1 MLYSV
6 FISVNAS
13 VQVTIIDCSFILSL
27 WPFLLSVLNCLC
39 HHLRFTRLLK
49 SWFSSWGSMYLWR
62 WDLIAGLISGFVTA
76 FLSITLIG
84 ILYPLIAIFRR
95 LIASAAYPSTIL
107 LKRVCFFAVYF
118 SFMSWVTIQYV
129 KRLGLS

>member
-1 MLYSV
+1 MV
-6 FISVNAS
+6 VNTFI
-13 VQVTIIDCSFILSL
+13 QLIINGCSFIISL
-27 WPFLLSVLNCLC
+27 CLLFFFNLFIFILYCLY
-39 HHLRFTRLLK
+39 HLRFTRLLK

-62 WDLIAGLISGFVTA
+62 WDLIAGIISGFVTA
-76 FLSITLIG
+76 FISITLIG
-84 ILYPLIAIFRR
+84 ILYPFIAIICR
-95 LIASAAYPSTIL
+95 LFASAAYPSTVL